1 MSGITYPDAVHDKQM
16 EGTLKDQIPLC
27 QRKEEIYDWNKYQ
40 KKFGTKRNEI
50 N

>member
-16 EGTLKDQIPLC
+16 EGTVMIKDLSAKGKKKYMTE
-27 QRKEEIYDWNKYQ
+27 RNK
-40 KKFGTKRNEI
+40 KIGTKRNEI